1 MSPASGMPTYVF
13 TDALA
18 PGWTVQTYT
27 YGSGVVNTNQSAVTH
42 VRSTHAVSAQLK
54 PYGTLVL
61 LAPSPDA
68 LLSTAAVAFY
78 VLFNAQSSAQLG
90 VSIATWLGTTSSPI
104 ATLCSIRPSTSFSG
118 ATATPSLGA
127 GSCTSSDPDPDGW
140 VRVQINVT
148 AFATSGYSML
158 EFSDTSGKGVS
169 FELDDIVLLSE
180 GDVAQSVD
188 AATPPGSPPNATSQ
202 CLEALTTFLYECT
215 IPPSDACCTTY
226 AAFNAARCACVGAV
240 RTAGGPDLALAPLL
254 AEPAVCNVRSLVL
267 QDSPVCFQ
275 APNASTSGSS
285 STGQVVNILQAGA
298 APPPPPPRAAAPAP
312 IPLDASFQ
320 LRQNQTAA
328 MQSVNISSQAAGARS
343 PTAARLRLVGP
354 YVAIVAGWALA
365 TAVAIWLMCRRVE
378 RMLRLGTADD
388 GLTTEERLLKPLLAS
403 K

>member
-1 MSPASGMPTYVF
+1 M
-13 TDALA
+13 
-18 PGWTVQTYT
+18 
-27 YGSGVVNTNQSAVTH
+27 
-42 VRSTHAVSAQLK
+42 
-54 PYGTLVL
+54 
-61 LAPSPDA
+61 
-68 LLSTAAVAFY
+68 AFY

-127 GSCTSSDPDPDGW
+127 GSCTSSDPDSDGW

-148 AFATSGYSML
+148 ACATSGYSML

-169 FELDDIVLLSE
+169 FELDDIVLLSA

-298 APPPPPPRAAAPAP
+298 APPPPPPPRAAAPAP
-312 IPLDASFQ
+312 VPLDASFQ

-328 MQSVNISSQAAGARS
+328 MAVNSSSQAAGARS

-365 TAVAIWLMCRRVE
+365 TAVAFWLMCRRVE

-388 GLTTEERLLKPLLAS
+388 GLATEERLLKPLLAS